1 MTKEQFIKFKQDF
14 KAVIEE
20 TKFHNKYRKKW
31 WNLGFK
37 SEEEFKQVYNL
48 DKSKINELIK
58 DVLIIKVIKDYF
70 HDRIQGN
77 SAITH
82 WTYYCA
88 KHQLD
93 ETERKEYITKQF
105 DKLKKEKQNDW
116 EFLYINNVIKKVERI
131 LSAYENL

>member
-20 TKFHNKYRKKW
+20 TKIKNKYRKKW

-58 DVLIIKVIKDYF
+58 DVLKVNDYYYN
-70 HDRIQGN
+70 RIHGN
-77 SAITH
+77 LAIAH
-82 WTYYCA
+82 WVYYCA

-93 ETERKEYITKQF
+93 EIERKEYLTKQF
-105 DKLKKEKQNDW
+105 DKLKKEKQNNW
-116 EFLYINNVIKKVERI
+116 EFLYMLNVIKKVERI
-131 LSAYENL
+131 LSAYENF